1 MTGERDYISPY
12 IGRETYFL
20 KGKNTPRVDNKVGDG
35 CHLNT
40 LPTSTAVCPPPVRC
54 LALLR
59 AIPGYFALAALAELL
74 GNANERATA
83 SPTSTVPFARQSS
96 WLLDNVTRRGMP
108 SNLRGVCV
116 NAFFDLFLRVRH
128 ARRLWVK
135 AALAWPREHW
145 SQNGHGFA
153 KLS

>member
-1 MTGERDYISPY
+1 MTGRRGYISPY
-12 IGRETYFL
+12 IGRETFFL
-20 KGKNTPRVDNKVGDG
+20 KGKNTSRVDNSLGHG
-35 CHLNT
+35 CHLST
-40 LPTSTAVCPPPVRC
+40 LPTSIAVCPPPVPC

-108 SNLRGVCV
+108 SNLRGVCI

-128 ARRLWVK
+128 ATHLWGK
-135 AALAWPREHW
+135 AALARPREHW
-145 SQNGHGFA
+145 SQNGYGFA
-153 KLS
+153 KLN